1 MDISYWIFIL
11 IAYLVSQWFKRRF
24 RRPVPDEVEP
34 QAPPGNQEIPDWLR
48 NLGFDEFIKE
58 ADEKEEVEELF
69 EQLDEE
75 AEEAVELQE
84 PIEVVEEESLSQP
97 EQPPDQGEG
106 PRTEPIWKRE
116 WTRAPVPTVKRN
128 VAHSIL
134 QYFDSPQNLQNIILM
149 REILG
154 SPRARQRHRYRPF
167 Y

>member
-1 MDISYWIFIL
+1 MDISYWIFIF
-11 IAYLVSQWFKRRF
+11 IAYLVSQWFKRRS

-58 ADEKEEVEELF
+58 SDEKEEVEELF

-84 PIEVVEEESLSQP
+84 PIEVVEEEPLSQP
-97 EQPPDQGEG
+97 EEPPDQGEG
-106 PRTEPIWKRE
+106 PQTEPLWKRE
-116 WTRAPVPTVKRN
+116 RKNAPIPTIKRN
-128 VAHSIL
+128 VAHPIL
-134 QYFDSPQNLQNIILM
+134 QYFDSPKNLKKIILM

-154 SPRARQRHRYRPF
+154 SPRARKRHRYRPF